1 MSVHGPSSSSLGPCR
16 WGEDGKLLSGP
27 FVPAGT
33 QKLAERPSKLIS
45 WEMMKSLVALVL
57 KDWGGA
63 DVTIFEN
70 HEDCWVIKVGVL
82 GRVRGQRRDLPVWR
96 QRATDFQRPVDQG

>member
-1 MSVHGPSSSSLGPCR
+1 M
-16 WGEDGKLLSGP
+16 
-27 FVPAGT
+27 PAGT

-82 GRVRGQRRDLPVWR
+82 GRRQRDGGLGSSGPAHNLGGAGPRRPGLQLVWGESGPSCLGQRTH
-96 QRATDFQRPVDQG
+96 QRLGLGMF